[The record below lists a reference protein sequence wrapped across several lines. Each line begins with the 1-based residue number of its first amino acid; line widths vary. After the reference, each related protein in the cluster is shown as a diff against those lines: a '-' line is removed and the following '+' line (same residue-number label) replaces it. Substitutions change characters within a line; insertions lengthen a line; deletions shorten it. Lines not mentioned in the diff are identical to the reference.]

1 MTSPTL
7 QPEKLGYSD
16 DSPGFNQLVFGR
28 FHHGHGKCPT
38 LIKLGWQTSMGW
50 TWDSMAMV
58 DFKLADHVHVFHHM
72 EVFACAE
79 KKNFRD
85 SSQECRPVE
94 YPSAM
99 KSIER
104 YRTSPT
110 NHL

>member
-1 MTSPTL
+1 MPEQTNSPTL

-16 DSPGFNQLVFGR
+16 DSPSSNQLVFGK
-28 FHHGHGKCPT
+28 FHHGHGKCPWQ
-38 LIKLGWQTSMGW
+38 IKLGWTFA
-50 TWDSMAMV
+50 MAMV
-58 DFKLADHVHVFHHM
+58 DFKLADHVHFCHHM
-72 EVFACAE
+72 EVLMLVR

-104 YRTSPT
+104 LLT
-110 NHL
+110 